1 MNSSNLNGLS
11 FEINHNQLKSDSNME
26 TKNIDYGAVGD
37 SVMLVI
43 FMMVAVLRCW

>member
-1 MNSSNLNGLS
+1 MNSSNLNGLI
-11 FEINHNQLKSDSNME
+11 FEINHNQHKSESKIK

-43 FMMVAVLRCW
+43 L